1 MGRGELLGGTA
12 RPTATA
18 ASRQA
23 GTERRRPDGVLK
35 GQERR
40 GRNSEA
46 TPSGFAVF
54 TLSPSTSAHRTALLH
69 S

>member
-23 GTERRRPDGVLK
+23 GTERHRPDGVLK

-40 GRNSEA
+40 GLTVKPR
-46 TPSGFAVF
+46 
-54 TLSPSTSAHRTALLH
+54 RQALLCLH
-69 S
+69 